1 MSGGRAG
8 RDRAFLYY
16 QPPARVFIE
25 GVSDVQ
31 RRALESALGARL
43 EFVASAGEADV
54 CVVRDSDGGGKPYL
68 RIAGGD
74 ERTSI
79 VQGASLAWD
88 SASAFVADF
97 NPELLTHRI
106 STLLALRSQAPLDD
120 VVLAAYDAEAGAQPM
135 LTRARDGRSMTTSL
149 DITGELAR
157 EPWIPVFL
165 GAVIR
170 ELTGRN
176 PLLDPAYVAQIAPS
190 SSSAPLH
197 ITAVSSFTSPKAGL
211 YADGVINP
219 VAPAPEEVWTEAKK
233 PMLTE
238 GSLVREVRRE
248 FGAVLTYVALGL
260 LFVAAFLVVRR
271 IELRRAAIKPA

>member
-1 MSGGRAG
+1 
-8 RDRAFLYY
+8 
-16 QPPARVFIE
+16 
-25 GVSDVQ
+25 
-31 RRALESALGARL
+31 
-43 EFVASAGEADV
+43 
-54 CVVRDSDGGGKPYL
+54 
-68 RIAGGD
+68 
-74 ERTSI
+74 
-79 VQGASLAWD
+79 
-88 SASAFVADF
+88 
-97 NPELLTHRI
+97 
-106 STLLALRSQAPLDD
+106 
-120 VVLAAYDAEAGAQPM
+120 
-135 LTRARDGRSMTTSL
+135 
-149 DITGELAR
+149 
-157 EPWIPVFL
+157 
-165 GAVIR
+165 VIR